1 MLELTCF
8 FAGTPY
14 TEKAYDWSVT
24 TNGFLF
30 AGIGGGCIVS
40 LVILQLGAMFLHD
53 RTLLLITE
61 ILMAGGFAL
70 LINYPFDD
78 YVRSSKCCSVYLA
91 LVLTANVA

>member
-1 MLELTCF
+1 M
-8 FAGTPY
+8 
-14 TEKAYDWSVT
+14 T

-61 ILMAGGFAL
+61 VLMAGGFAL
-70 LINYPFDD
+70 LINYPFDS
-78 YVRSSKCCSVYLA
+78 YVRLLPPPSSSSSSSPPSSSTFCG
-91 LVLTANVA
+91 